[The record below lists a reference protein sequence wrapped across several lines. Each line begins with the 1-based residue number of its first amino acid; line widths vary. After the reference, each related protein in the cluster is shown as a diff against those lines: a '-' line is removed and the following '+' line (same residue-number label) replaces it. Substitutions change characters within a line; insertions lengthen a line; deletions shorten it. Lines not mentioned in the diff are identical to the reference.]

1 MSAMRVSKATRA
13 MKNIL
18 SLLALGATLSV
29 AQAQINPGVNQS
41 DTTRAQRA
49 TENALPALHP
59 GDTLPALFDGESED
73 VGPQS
78 VLRAKKTPWLRVG
91 LDVQSFYTDN
101 MLYTEHD
108 KKDAGVAVTTVEG
121 ALMTKPYITR
131 FASYRGE
138 LGYRHQFYNYFGNDK
153 VLEQTSS
160 VGQPVHYDAQD
171 FDFDSSTFF
180 ANLTAQTKHY
190 QFGLGLDYTRLFGF
204 KDLRKNNYDEFYSD
218 ASPHWSVQRNFRVC
232 NRSQLSFAYLGSYHF
247 THEDAPLVDG
257 TGVKVRDDRSQRWE
271 HTFLAAYTVALPCSL
286 AAQPYYRF
294 QLNDFEHTD
303 NYLIHTAGFSLGWYP
318 CENFSVRGFVGYN
331 WSDAKNSLVAE
342 YEKLDAGGGL
352 TATWRF

>member
-1 MSAMRVSKATRA
+1 MRVSKATRA

-160 VGQPVHYDAQD
+160 VGQPVHYDAGD

-303 NYLIHTAGFSLGWYP
+303 NYLIHTAGFSLGWLSRY
-318 CENFSVRGFVGYN
+318 
-331 WSDAKNSLVAE
+331 WSI
-342 YEKLDAGGGL
+342 
-352 TATWRF
+352 